1 MIVGGNVTPAV
12 KEKNLKS
19 WNKNIIRIL
28 TGDWMLVIW
37 GIELYRLAEEQMARV
52 PQEQFDRMAQIFPWG
67 LLGKRG
73 EDKKYYG
80 KFVRLP
86 FENTTMPVPADY
98 HEILSHKYYDYF
110 KDP

>member
-1 MIVGGNVTPAV
+1 
-12 KEKNLKS
+12 
-19 WNKNIIRIL
+19 
-28 TGDWMLVIW
+28 
-37 GIELYRLAEEQMARV
+37 
-52 PQEQFDRMAQIFPWG
+52 MAQIFPWG

-110 KDP
+110 KIHKVWGGHDYPYFEGQRKNLQAVADFKLPEFT